1 MLMNNIEI
9 RSILNGSYL
18 YMFIIPVIAI
28 IGLIILINMNLRKSL
43 RGIGSVLFVA
53 GALTLGITYI
63 IPSILNILSAEIG
76 AYMSIINSILDNFMQ
91 KLMFAG
97 LLEGIAG
104 LILVITS
111 VILKKDK
118 VYEEK
123 V

>member
-18 YMFIIPVIAI
+18 YMFIIPVIVI

-76 AYMSIINSILDNFMQ
+76 AYMNVISSILDNFMQ

-111 VILKKDK
+111 VIIKKDK